1 MTTTIQTKDKR
12 PVFHL
17 ETDVLVVRENIS
29 PHAIDGAVVRE
40 RLNHD
45 GARLD

>member
-1 MTTTIQTKDKR
+1 MTATIQTKDER

-17 ETDVLVVRENIS
+17 ETDVLVMWENVA
-29 PHAIDGAVVRE
+29 PRAIDGAVVRE
-40 RLNHD
+40 WLNHD